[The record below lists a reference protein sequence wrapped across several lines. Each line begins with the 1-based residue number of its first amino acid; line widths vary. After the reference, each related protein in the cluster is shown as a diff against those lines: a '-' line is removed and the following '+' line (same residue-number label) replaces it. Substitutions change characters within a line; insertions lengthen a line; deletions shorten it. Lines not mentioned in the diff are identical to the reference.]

1 MKKLLRIL
9 FAVVIIVFVAVG
21 GMITYVK
28 SAMPNVGPAPEMV
41 IEMYPERIARGKYLA
56 NHVMQCVECHAERD
70 FSLFAG
76 PPIKG
81 TEGGGGDIF
90 DQKFGFPG
98 KFVARNITP
107 YGVGDWTDGELFRA
121 ITTGVNKDG
130 EALFPI
136 MPYHHFGQ
144 CDPEDIKSVIA
155 YLRTLEPIEKENEE
169 SVADF
174 PVNILINTM
183 PQKFEPMSLPFPDD
197 RLAYGQYMT
206 TAALCGECHTKKER
220 GEVVGE
226 PFAGG
231 FEFRLG
237 DGSVVRSANIT
248 PHETGIGK
256 WSKEFFV
263 KRFKDYAASDYSP
276 HKVAPGQKQTLM
288 PWMTYAGMD
297 EYDIGAIYD
306 YLQTLP
312 PVDNVVTTH
321 SPPAGK

>member
-9 FAVVIIVFVAVG
+9 FAVVIIVFIAVG

-28 SAMPNVGPAPEMV
+28 SAMPDVGPPPEMTV
-41 IEMYPERIARGKYLA
+41 DMSPERIERGKYLA
-56 NHVMQCVECHAERD
+56 NHVMQCVECHAQRD

-76 PPIKG
+76 PTIEG
-81 TEGGGGDIF
+81 TEGAGGDVF

-107 YGVGDWTDGELFRA
+107 HGVGDWTDGELYRA

-155 YLRTLEPIEKENEE
+155 YLRTLPPIEKENEE

-183 PQKFEPMSLPFPDD
+183 PQKSEPMTLPSRED
-197 RLAYGQYMT
+197 RLAYGQYIT
-206 TAALCGECHTKKER
+206 TAALCGECHTQKDK

-231 FEFRLG
+231 FEFILP
-237 DGSVVRSANIT
+237 DGSVMRSANIT
-248 PHETGIGK
+248 PHESGIGK
-256 WSKEFFV
+256 WDKAFFLN
-263 KRFKDYAASDYSP
+263 RFKAYADSSYTP
-276 HKVAPGQKQTLM
+276 HKVAPGQKQTVM
-288 PWMTYAGMD
+288 PWMTYAGMED
-297 EYDIGAIYD
+297 SDIEAIYD
-306 YLQTLP
+306 YLMTLP
-312 PVDNVVTTH
+312 PVENVVTTF
-321 SPPAGK
+321 SPPKGK